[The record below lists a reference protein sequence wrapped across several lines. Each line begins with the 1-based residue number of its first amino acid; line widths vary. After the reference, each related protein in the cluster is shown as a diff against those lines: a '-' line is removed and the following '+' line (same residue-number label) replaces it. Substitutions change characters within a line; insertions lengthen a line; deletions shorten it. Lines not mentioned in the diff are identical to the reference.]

1 MDALAGHEL
10 QHKVGVPRAA
20 QAVAQPEV
28 RIKGLPHA
36 TSTNQQRDGGGDNS
50 GEQVFPRIGARGV
63 WRVVGWW
70 VEWGGGLDLEVGEDD
85 GRRAAGRT
93 RRIEQGQ
100 LREEVRG
107 ALVHVNRRQLR
118 FARLR
123 QKRET
128 RVSEWEQIE
137 E

>member
-1 MDALAGHEL
+1 
-10 QHKVGVPRAA
+10 
-20 QAVAQPEV
+20 VAY
-28 RIKGLPHA
+28 
-36 TSTNQQRDGGGDNS
+36 
-50 GEQVFPRIGARGV
+50 
-63 WRVVGWW
+63 VVGWW
-70 VEWGGGLDLEVGEDD
+70 VGGVEWGGGLDLEVGEDD

-123 QKRET
+123 QKRER
-128 RVSEWEQIE
+128 RVSESGSKWKNE